1 MKPAPARTKKPA
13 PIGWIAATA
22 IVTCLVTLLLQ
33 AEYRRLSGPYVTL
46 LLSRSSQ
53 AEAPGLAHFSDMG
66 LSLASNG
73 ALPTIN
79 TPTMDQT
86 ASGVLTFG
94 KAALPI
100 VLKNTLKK
108 YEADYRMSDSPT
120 VNLKKQLLISSEF
133 VESLTP
139 EARKVMTARIEG
151 GIYVCW
157 LELKDLE
164 KLPRDGVF
172 SIIVN

>member
-13 PIGWIAATA
+13 PIGWIAGTA
-22 IVTCLVTLLLQ
+22 IVTCLVTLMLQ
-33 AEYRRLSGPYVTL
+33 AEFRRLSGVFVNL
-46 LLSRSSQ
+46 LGSGRTQ
-53 AEAPGLAHFSDMG
+53 VEAKGLTHFSAIG

-73 ALPTIN
+73 RFQSSRMNVIERSCSGSLAFGSSELPLN
-79 TPTMDQT
+79 LK
-86 ASGVLTFG
+86 ASLRR
-94 KAALPI
+94 
-100 VLKNTLKK
+100 

-120 VNLKKQLLISSEF
+120 LNVKYKLLINRDL

-164 KLPRDGVF
+164 KLPKDGVF